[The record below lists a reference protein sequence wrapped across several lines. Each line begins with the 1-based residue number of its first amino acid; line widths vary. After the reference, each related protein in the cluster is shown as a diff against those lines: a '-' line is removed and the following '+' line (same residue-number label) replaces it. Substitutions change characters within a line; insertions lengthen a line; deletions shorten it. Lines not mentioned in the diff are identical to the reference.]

1 MLSVVGRRLT
11 EEASIKTTK
20 KSTESSISV
29 GDVDGD
35 SIDEIVQ
42 AVGNNLYI
50 IDFKDDFVV

>member
-1 MLSVVGRRLT
+1 MLSVVGRQLI
-11 EEASIKTTK
+11 EEAVIKTTK

-35 SIDEIVQ
+35 SRDEIVQ

-50 IDFKDDFVV
+50 IDMKDDLVI